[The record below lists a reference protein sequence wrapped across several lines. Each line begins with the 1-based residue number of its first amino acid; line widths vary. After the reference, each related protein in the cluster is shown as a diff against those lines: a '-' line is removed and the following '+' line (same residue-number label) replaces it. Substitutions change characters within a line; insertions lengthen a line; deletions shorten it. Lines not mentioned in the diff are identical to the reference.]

1 MPRYTYR
8 CDSCKE
14 TFEVSHGMFFEQTQC
29 ASCHTEGFLTK
40 VPVFNIKKSSTE
52 EKEKAPGHVVDTFI
66 KDAKQDLKKQRKE
79 LKTEILDK

>member
-1 MPRYTYR
+1 
-8 CDSCKE
+8 
-14 TFEVSHGMFFEQTQC
+14 
-29 ASCHTEGFLTK
+29 